1 LAFPFLFT
9 IKMLDSNHQEL
20 LAGSELKAIS
30 TDDTENKDNSF
41 YVLLQVSKTTKFL
54 NKFDKI
60 EKVT

>member
-1 LAFPFLFT
+1 
-9 IKMLDSNHQEL
+9 MLDSNHQEL